1 MARNSLVIWLSWLQP
16 VHPASPFTVIVVVV
30 VVVVDFPVAVA
41 SVVAVVVETS
51 SVCWHVDSV
60 KQIPHSA
67 EFAHW
72 ANTPSVFMTPEL
84 HPMPSVKQSAAGVHV
99 VHESSTSSSVC
110 WHVDSGK
117 QIPHSADFAHWAN
130 TPSVFMTPELHP
142 MPSVKQGAAGAHA
155 AHAGVVVVV
164 VLVVDASGVVV
175 VVVVVV
181 VLSDEQASSAMN
193 VAKGPKSRF
202 FAREETYDLWPPATS
217 PHDSRIVPQPFDL

>member
-1 MARNSLVIWLSWLQP
+1 MVIWLSWLQP

-30 VVVVDFPVAVA
+30 VIVVDFPVAVA
-41 SVVAVVVETS
+41 SVVAVVVET
-51 SVCWHVDSV
+51 
-60 KQIPHSA
+60 
-67 EFAHW
+67 
-72 ANTPSVFMTPEL
+72 
-84 HPMPSVKQSAAGVHV
+84 
-99 VHESSTSSSVC
+99 SSVC